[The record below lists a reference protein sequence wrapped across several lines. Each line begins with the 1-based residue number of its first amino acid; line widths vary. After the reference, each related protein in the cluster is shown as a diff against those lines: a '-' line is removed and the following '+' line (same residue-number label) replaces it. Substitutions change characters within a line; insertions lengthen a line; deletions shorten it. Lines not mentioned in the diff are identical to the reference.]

1 MKYADLHIHSN
12 YSDGS
17 MSPEKIIENAINLGV
32 KSISITDHDC
42 LSSQY
47 VTKKIYDDIKVIP
60 GIELSAEFEDIE
72 LHILGYFIDINNIEL
87 INTVNKLNKERI
99 DRISEILLKLKKEG
113 INLNIEDLDVDLNST
128 VGRSHVAKA
137 MVTKGYYDSYKAAF
151 TNHLVKGK
159 ESYVKG
165 YKLNY
170 KEAIQVINNSGG
182 IPVLAH
188 PGQIYKSLAVENI
201 IKNLKFF
208 GLKGIEVYHPSHSKE
223 QTNNFY
229 NLAKKYK
236 LLITGGSDFHG
247 KEGLKENLIGSY
259 GISEDLLNKLI
270 NLSK

>member
-32 KSISITDHDC
+32 RSISITDHDC
-42 LSSQY
+42 ISSQY
-47 VTKKIYDDIKVIP
+47 VTKKIYTDIKVIP
-60 GIELSAEFEDIE
+60 GIELSAEFED
-72 LHILGYFIDINNIEL
+72 IEL

-99 DRISEILLKLKKEG
+99 DRISEILFKLKNEE
-113 INLNIEDLDVDLNST
+113 INLNIEDLEVDLNST

-137 MVTKGYYDSYKAAF
+137 MVKKGYYDSYKVAF

-159 ESYVKG
+159 ASYVKG

-188 PGQIYKSLAVENI
+188 PGQIYKSLEVENI

-259 GISEDLLNKLI
+259 GISKDLLNKLI